1 MKAMRAVKAMR
12 AMGRAKVTKAVKAM
26 QVPKVAVINNDQKKP
41 NEKWTYAN
49 ARNVK
54 EIWVENWTDD
64 KGRVCVKI
72 WMLDSS

>member
-1 MKAMRAVKAMR
+1 MKVRAMKVQAMKVQATKAM
-12 AMGRAKVTKAVKAM
+12 
-26 QVPKVAVINNDQKKP
+26 PKVAVINNDQKKP

-64 KGRVCVKI
+64 KGRVCIKT
-72 WMLDSS
+72 WMLDS